1 MTKHGQ
7 NGRPMKG
14 APPQTL
20 DRDLLTVDESA
31 AYLRVHPMNV
41 RRMIRE
47 GKLKASQLV
56 ARGRVLIAATDIEKL
71 LEKSKH

>member
-1 MTKHGQ
+1 MTKAKA
-7 NGRPMKG
+7 P
-14 APPQTL
+14 PPQTL
-20 DRDLLTVDESA
+20 DRDLLTVDEAA
-31 AYLRVHPMNV
+31 AYLRVHPMTV

>member
-1 MTKHGQ
+1 MTKSKA
-7 NGRPMKG
+7 P
-14 APPQTL
+14 PPQTL
-20 DRDLLTVDESA
+20 DRDLLTVSEAA
-31 AYLRVHPMNV
+31 AYLRVHPMTV

-56 ARGRVLIAATDIEKL
+56 ARGRVLIAATDIEKM

>member
-1 MTKHGQ
+1 MPKA
-7 NGRPMKG
+7 K

-20 DRDLLTVDESA
+20 DRDLLTVSEAA
-31 AYLRVHPMNV
+31 AYLRIHPMTV

-56 ARGRVLIAATDIEKL
+56 AKGRILIAATDIEKL